1 MSSCDRSTTEVN
13 LRLEAPNIIRLI
25 YRNIKVNTDPGSL
38 TILIG
43 LPAMYLVFF
52 GFGFATLVTSGNG
65 AASYLS
71 FLTPGLM
78 GFQAVMAGTVGGGML
93 WADRRWGML
102 AQLLVGPF
110 TRLQY
115 LLGIMLTSVAF
126 GLAGALVMLGIA
138 YLLLGALPVTLAGL
152 GVMLAIITLGS
163 ILFGSLM
170 LLIAAKVK
178 SNTTYNSIQILVLF
192 LVNFASTVFYPF
204 SSKLPIAIQVL
215 FAANPLT
222 YIADAVRAGYFGT
235 YTVSVG
241 YQIAVLCAETVIVLF
256 LAARAYMRSDVS
268 MD

>member
-1 MSSCDRSTTEVN
+1 M
-13 LRLEAPNIIRLI
+13 EAPNITRLI

-52 GFGFATLVTSGNG
+52 GFGFASLESTSGG
-65 AASYLS
+65 GASYLS

-78 GFQAVMAGTVGGGML
+78 AFQAVMAGTVGGGML

-115 LLGIMLTSVAF
+115 LLGIMLTAVAF

-138 YLLLGALPVTLAGL
+138 YLLLGTLPVTLVGI
-152 GVMLAIITLGS
+152 GVILAIITVGS
-163 ILFGSLM
+163 IFFGSLM

-178 SNTTYNSIQILVLF
+178 SNTTYNSIQILVIF
-192 LVNFASTVFYPF
+192 LVNFASTVFYPY
-204 SSKLPIAIQVL
+204 SSGLPAAIRVL
-215 FAANPLT
+215 FAVNPLT
-222 YIADAVRAGYFGT
+222 YIADAARAGYFGT
-235 YTVSVG
+235 YTATVG
-241 YQIAVLCAETVIVLF
+241 YEVLALCAETAVVLV
-256 LAARAYMRSDVS
+256 LAVRAYMRSDVS